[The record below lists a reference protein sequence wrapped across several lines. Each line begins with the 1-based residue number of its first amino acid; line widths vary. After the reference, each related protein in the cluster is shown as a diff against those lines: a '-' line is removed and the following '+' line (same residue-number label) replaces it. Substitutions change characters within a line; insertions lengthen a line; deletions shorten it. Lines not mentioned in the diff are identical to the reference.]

1 MPKVSVI
8 IPVYNTAP
16 CLRRCLESV
25 TGQTLRDIEIICV
38 NDGSTDDS
46 PAILSEYSRRDSR
59 VLVIDFDE
67 NKGVSVA
74 RNAGLAVA
82 QGEFI
87 GFVDSDDYIDLWFYE
102 RLYEAA
108 VNHGADIAK
117 CNRRTTEIDGKITFM
132 QPNRAIKENKFFF
145 MMGFQAAIYNRAMLQ
160 KEDIRFPEGIT
171 NREDIVFL
179 IKAVYWASNIIT
191 VDDAWYYCEKRPE
204 SASQSL
210 NFQKVLESSVSAA
223 GMIIDFLN
231 SADIDPA
238 SYSHIVHKELKCIYR
253 QGRGQGKNDEAV
265 ARCQRLFA
273 RCLHKELLL
282 SSLSL
287 PPVMAYLFKNG
298 DRDGLAVYQSF
309 GSKQSA
315 SFLVPKILRSSIRR
329 RLK

>member
-1 MPKVSVI
+1 MSKISVV
-8 IPVYNTAP
+8 IPVFNTAP
-16 CLRRCLESV
+16 CLHRCLESV

-38 NDGSTDDS
+38 NDGSTDVS
-46 PAILSEYSRRDSR
+46 SAILHEYSRRDSR

-87 GFVDSDDYIDLWFYE
+87 GFVDSDDYIDLCFFE

-117 CNRRTTEIDGKITFM
+117 CNRRTREVDGKITFIE
-132 QPNRAIKENKFFF
+132 PNQAVRENKFYF
-145 MMGFQAAIYNRAMLQ
+145 MIGFQAAIYNRAMLQ
-160 KEDIRFPEGIT
+160 KNDIRFPEGIT

-179 IKAVYWASNIIT
+179 IKAVYWANNIIT
-191 VDDAWYYCEKRPE
+191 VDDAWYHCEKRPE

-210 NFQKVLESSVSAA
+210 NFQKVLESGVSAA

-231 SADIDPA
+231 SVDIDPA
-238 SYSHIVHKELKCIYR
+238 SYSHIVHKELKRIYR
-253 QGRGQGKNDEAV
+253 QGRGQGKNDDAV

-273 RCLHKELLL
+273 RCRHKELLL

-287 PPVMAYLFKNG
+287 PPVLAYLFKNG

-309 GSKQSA
+309 SSKQSA
-315 SFLVPKILRSSIRR
+315 SFLIPKLLRSNVRR
-329 RLK
+329 R